1 MLDGNAYQP
10 NFIPDDPAN
19 NVSILA
25 ESLRRLNDPFV
36 LMEALAAL
44 EVRTILSP
52 SVASLP
58 DSRARLARAPTR
70 LPPNALRSGARSKSA
85 SRSSKQ
91 TGR

>member
-1 MLDGNAYQP
+1 MLDGNAYQA

-25 ESLRRLNDPFV
+25 ESLRRLNDPFA

-70 LPPNALRSGARSKSA
+70 LQPNSLPSRARSKSA